1 MFNVEEQTEKV
12 IDWTRNWM
20 NEKGE
25 DSKAIIGISGGIDSS
40 TVAAI
45 LEKAIGKERVIAIK
59 LPCGVQKDIDYSN
72 KQRRIHAES
81 FIPSR
86 GYIKNAKSLKR
97 ILNK

>member
-1 MFNVEEQTEKV
+1 MEKV
-12 IDWTRNWM
+12 NFNMSNYAPCKDCPKR
-20 NEKGE
+20 
-25 DSKAIIGISGGIDSS
+25 
-40 TVAAI
+40 
-45 LEKAIGKERVIAIK
+45 K
-59 LPCGVQKDIDYSN
+59 LGCHSDCADYAEFRQDIDYSH

>member
-45 LEKAIGKERVIAIK
+45 LEKAIGKERVIAIHYK
-59 LPCGVQKDIDYSN
+59 KYYN
-72 KQRRIHAES
+72 RHRM
-81 FIPSR
+81 
-86 GYIKNAKSLKR
+86 
-97 ILNK
+97 

>member
-45 LEKAIGKERVIAIK
+45 LEKAIGK
-59 LPCGVQKDIDYSN
+59 
-72 KQRRIHAES
+72 
-81 FIPSR
+81 
-86 GYIKNAKSLKR
+86 
-97 ILNK
+97 

>member
-45 LEKAIGKERVIAIK
+45 LEMLLFMVTYMQLIPFLLEQKKIK
-59 LPCGVQKDIDYSN
+59 L
-72 KQRRIHAES
+72 
-81 FIPSR
+81 
-86 GYIKNAKSLKR
+86 
-97 ILNK
+97 